1 VRGGRAAFHRRS
13 DFVRVMLDN
22 VKSKL
27 VLIFVVLAIAGTFLA
42 LGRVRPD
49 LGIQFGLDLSG
60 GSRFVYRLEFDEA
73 QVQGEDQAQLLRQTI
88 EILRD
93 RIDPDG
99 VIEPVIRPEGV
110 DRIVI
115 EIPGVEDLAGAAA
128 TATLF
133 EELPAEGEKALEI
146 SLALDMAGTFPAAGG
161 EVAVGGETIRYS
173 EALSYVV
180 GTDIAPGPD
189 GIVPD
194 RKMGVRLLVAQ
205 DGRGYGGSTRAS
217 HPAGTQVRLV
227 STNYIQ
233 NKIENLGQLSFEIV
247 ATDASLTGSGTDLA
261 SEQAKLDA
269 WFAAN
274 PQATNL
280 RAFNALSSVPDAGQL
295 AGPSPWIRWAP
306 DKKRRDE
313 SGQVVDTRTLA
324 QRARPLLRLENH
336 PDYQDRD
343 WRFDGAKLKQAFP
356 TRDQRGLPAI
366 GFEWDSRYASA
377 FGAFTENFSGYEMAI
392 VLNEQIESAPSLD
405 EPIFASGIIRS
416 GSVPYRPEEVEEMVT
431 VLRTGSLRVRPVLES
446 KERVEAT
453 LGASYV
459 QRGWISGL
467 TGILGVFV
475 FMAWYYRRLGVFS
488 IVSLLANMFVTLGA
502 MSFLNATLTL
512 PGIAGLVL
520 TIGMAVDANILIFD
534 RVREEMDNGRNIK
547 QATKN
552 GFEKAMSA
560 IIDSNLT
567 TLITS
572 LVLYNIGTGPVKGFA
587 VTLSIGIV
595 ASMFGALVV
604 TRVLMH
610 YTLARGTSAF
620 PMGSWLATANY
631 NWLGTRKAA
640 IAGSIVVLGAGLGL
654 FGYKV
659 ATDPNHIIGIDFLG
673 GAEAQVRMEQPTT
686 REALE
691 AKLDAAGG
699 SLARA
704 DVTSVL
710 SSRAGDG
717 YTEFRLVTKAA
728 GATKEE
734 REETG
739 RAFVATLKEKL
750 ADVLQKGPLDIDAI
764 GADGSVT
771 MRAYFQAPH
780 PAEEIA
786 AAITSSG
793 MISDVV
799 VEGDAVRPKVYSVR
813 GKVPV
818 GTSTAALALA
828 IEDALPARDSLGQD
842 FELASAIANE
852 SVVGSTVSDELAD
865 KALLAMII
873 SLFAIVM
880 YIRVR
885 FAEYSYGFAAVIA
898 LVHDVLFTLG
908 AVTVAN
914 MTGLV
919 DIELDLTMIAAFL
932 TIIGYSLN
940 DTIVIFDRVR
950 ENRPRME
957 GGLEHVLNVSINQTL
972 SRTILTTLTTFIAVG
987 TLYFANMGTGN
998 ALESFAFT
1006 MLMGMITGT
1015 YSTIYIAN
1023 PALLWLENRA
1033 EARRSRESAASEH
1046 RPAEASA

>member
-1 VRGGRAAFHRRS
+1 
-13 DFVRVMLDN
+13 MLDN
-22 VKSKL
+22 VKGKL
-27 VLIFVVLAIAGTFLA
+27 VLIFVVLAIAGAFLA

-49 LGIQFGLDLSG
+49 LGIQFGLDLKG

-99 VIEPVIRPEGV
+99 VIEPVIRAEGV

-133 EELPAEGEKALEI
+133 EELPAEGERALEI
-146 SLALDMAGTFPAAGG
+146 SLALDVAGTFPAAGG
-161 EVAVGGETIRYS
+161 EIAVGGETIRYS
-173 EALSYVV
+173 EALSYTV

-189 GIVPD
+189 GLVPD
-194 RKMGVRLLVAQ
+194 RKLGVRLLVAQ

-217 HPAGTQVRLV
+217 HPVGTPVRLV

-261 SEQAKLDA
+261 SERAKLDT

-295 AGPSPWIRWAP
+295 AGPNPWIRWAP
-306 DKKRRDE
+306 DKKQRDE
-313 SGQVVDTRTLA
+313 ATGQIADTRTLS
-324 QRARPLLRLENH
+324 QRAQPLLRLENH

-377 FGAFTENFSGYEMAI
+377 FGAFTENFSGYQMAI

-467 TGILGVFV
+467 TGIIGVFA

-488 IVSLLANMFVTLGA
+488 IVSLLTNMFVVLGA

-534 RVREEMDNGRNIK
+534 RIREEMDNGRNIK

-610 YTLARGTSAF
+610 FTLARGTSAF
-620 PMGSWLATANY
+620 PMGTWLATANY

-640 IAGSIVVLGAGLGL
+640 ITGSIIVLVAGLGL
-654 FGYKV
+654 FGFKV

-673 GAEAQVRMEQPTT
+673 GAEAQVRVEQPLT
-686 REALE
+686 REAFE

-717 YTEFRLVTKAA
+717 FTEFRLVTKAA
-728 GATKEE
+728 GTTTEE
-734 REETG
+734 RENTG
-739 RAFVATLKEKL
+739 REFVATLREKL
-750 ADVLQKGPLDIDAI
+750 ADTLQKGPLDIDPIAP
-764 GADGSVT
+764 DGTVS
-771 MRAYFQAPH
+771 MRAYFKAPH
-780 PAEEIA
+780 PVEEISSA
-786 AAITSSG
+786 LTSSG
-793 MISDVV
+793 VMSDVV
-799 VEGDAVRPKVYSVR
+799 VEADAVRPTVYSVR
-813 GKVPV
+813 GKVPA
-818 GTSTAALALA
+818 GTLESTLALT
-828 IEDALPARDSLGQD
+828 IEGALPARDSLGQN

-885 FAEYSYGFAAVIA
+885 FAEYSYGFAAVVA

-908 AVTVAN
+908 AITVAN

-919 DIELDLTMIAAFL
+919 AIELDLTMIAAFL

-957 GGLEHVLNVSINQTL
+957 GGLEKVLNVSINQTL

-987 TLYFANMGTGN
+987 TLYFANIGTGN

-1033 EARRSRESAASEH
+1033 EVRRAREAAATEH
-1046 RPAEASA
+1046 LPTEATA

>member
-1 VRGGRAAFHRRS
+1 
-13 DFVRVMLDN
+13 MLDN
-22 VKSKL
+22 VKGKL
-27 VLIFVVLAIAGTFLA
+27 VLIFVVLAIAGAFLA

-49 LGIQFGLDLSG
+49 LGIQFGLDLKG

-99 VIEPVIRPEGV
+99 VIEPVIRAEGV

-133 EELPAEGEKALEI
+133 EELPAEGERALEI
-146 SLALDMAGTFPAAGG
+146 SLALDVAGTFPAAGG
-161 EVAVGGETIRYS
+161 EIAVGGETIRYS
-173 EALSYVV
+173 EALSYTV

-189 GIVPD
+189 GLVPD
-194 RKMGVRLLVAQ
+194 RKLGVRLLVAQ

-217 HPAGTQVRLV
+217 HPVGTPVRLV

-261 SEQAKLDA
+261 SERAKLDT

-295 AGPSPWIRWAP
+295 AGPNPWIRWAP
-306 DKKRRDE
+306 DKKQRDE
-313 SGQVVDTRTLA
+313 ATGQIADTRTLA
-324 QRARPLLRLENH
+324 QRAQPLLRLENH

-377 FGAFTENFSGYEMAI
+377 FGAFTENFSGYQMAI

-467 TGILGVFV
+467 TGIIGVFA

-488 IVSLLANMFVTLGA
+488 IVSLLTNMFVVLGA

-534 RVREEMDNGRNIK
+534 RIREEMDNGRNIK

-610 YTLARGTSAF
+610 FTLARGTSAF
-620 PMGSWLATANY
+620 PMGTWLATANY

-640 IAGSIVVLGAGLGL
+640 ITGSIIVLVAGLGL
-654 FGYKV
+654 FGFKV

-673 GAEAQVRMEQPTT
+673 GAEAQVRVEQPLT
-686 REALE
+686 REAFE

-717 YTEFRLVTKAA
+717 FTEFRLVTKAA
-728 GATKEE
+728 GTTTEE
-734 REETG
+734 RENTG
-739 RAFVATLKEKL
+739 REFVATLREKL
-750 ADVLQKGPLDIDAI
+750 ADTLQKGPLDIDPIAP
-764 GADGSVT
+764 DGTVS
-771 MRAYFQAPH
+771 MRAYFKAPH
-780 PAEEIA
+780 PVEEISSA
-786 AAITSSG
+786 LTSSG
-793 MISDVV
+793 VMSDVV
-799 VEGDAVRPKVYSVR
+799 VEADAVRPTVYSVR
-813 GKVPV
+813 GKVPA
-818 GTSTAALALA
+818 GTLESTLALT
-828 IEDALPARDSLGQD
+828 IEGALPARDSLGQN

-885 FAEYSYGFAAVIA
+885 FAEYSYGFAAVVA

-908 AVTVAN
+908 AITVAN

-919 DIELDLTMIAAFL
+919 AIELDLTMIAAFL

-957 GGLEHVLNVSINQTL
+957 GGLEKVLNVSINQTL

-987 TLYFANMGTGN
+987 TLYFANIGTGN

-1033 EARRSRESAASEH
+1033 EVRRAREAAATEH
-1046 RPAEASA
+1046 LPTEATA

>member
-1 VRGGRAAFHRRS
+1 
-13 DFVRVMLDN
+13 MLDN
-22 VKSKL
+22 VKGKL
-27 VLIFVVLAIAGTFLA
+27 VLIFVVLAIAGAFLA

-49 LGIQFGLDLSG
+49 LGIQFGLDLKG

-99 VIEPVIRPEGV
+99 VIEPVIRAEGV

-133 EELPAEGEKALEI
+133 EELPAEGERALEI
-146 SLALDMAGTFPAAGG
+146 SLALDVAGTFPAAGG
-161 EVAVGGETIRYS
+161 EIAVGGETIRYS
-173 EALSYVV
+173 EALSYTV

-189 GIVPD
+189 GLVPD
-194 RKMGVRLLVAQ
+194 RKLGVRLLVAQ

-217 HPAGTQVRLV
+217 HPVGTPVRLV

-261 SEQAKLDA
+261 SERAKLDT

-295 AGPSPWIRWAP
+295 AGPNPWIRWAP
-306 DKKRRDE
+306 DKKQRDE
-313 SGQVVDTRTLA
+313 ATGQIADTRTLA
-324 QRARPLLRLENH
+324 QRAQPLLRLENH

-377 FGAFTENFSGYEMAI
+377 FGAFTENFSGYQMAI

-459 QRGWISGL
+459 KRGWISGL
-467 TGILGVFV
+467 TGIIGVFA

-488 IVSLLANMFVTLGA
+488 IVSLLTNMFVVLGA

-534 RVREEMDNGRNIK
+534 RIREEMDNGRNIK

-610 YTLARGTSAF
+610 FTLARGTSAF
-620 PMGSWLATANY
+620 PMGTWLATANY

-640 IAGSIVVLGAGLGL
+640 ITGSIIVLVAGLGL
-654 FGYKV
+654 FGFKV
-659 ATDPNHIIGIDFLG
+659 ATDANHIIGIDFLG
-673 GAEAQVRMEQPTT
+673 GAEAQVRVEQPLT
-686 REALE
+686 REAFE

-717 YTEFRLVTKAA
+717 FTEFRLVTKAA
-728 GATKEE
+728 GTTNEE
-734 REETG
+734 RENTG
-739 RAFVATLKEKL
+739 REFVATLREKL
-750 ADVLQKGPLDIDAI
+750 ADTLQKGPLDIDPIAP
-764 GADGSVT
+764 DGTVS
-771 MRAYFQAPH
+771 MRAYFKAPH
-780 PAEEIA
+780 PVEEISSA
-786 AAITSSG
+786 LTSSG
-793 MISDVV
+793 VMSDVV
-799 VEGDAVRPKVYSVR
+799 VEADAVRPTVYSVR
-813 GKVPV
+813 GKVPA
-818 GTSTAALALA
+818 GTLESTLALT
-828 IEDALPARDSLGQD
+828 IEGALPARDSLGQN

-885 FAEYSYGFAAVIA
+885 FAEYSYGFAAVVA

-908 AVTVAN
+908 AITVAN

-919 DIELDLTMIAAFL
+919 AIELDLTMIAAFL

-957 GGLEHVLNVSINQTL
+957 GGLEKVLNVSINQTL

-987 TLYFANMGTGN
+987 TLYFANIGTGN

-1033 EARRSRESAASEH
+1033 EVRRAREAAATEH
-1046 RPAEASA
+1046 LPTEATA

>member
-1 VRGGRAAFHRRS
+1 
-13 DFVRVMLDN
+13 MLDN
-22 VKSKL
+22 VKGKL
-27 VLIFVVLAIAGTFLA
+27 VLIFVVLAIAGAFLA

-49 LGIQFGLDLSG
+49 LGIQFGLDLKG

-99 VIEPVIRPEGV
+99 VIEPVIRAEGV

-133 EELPAEGEKALEI
+133 EELPAEGERALEI
-146 SLALDMAGTFPAAGG
+146 SLALDVAGTFPAAGG
-161 EVAVGGETIRYS
+161 EIAVGGETIRYS
-173 EALSYVV
+173 EALSYTV

-189 GIVPD
+189 GLVPD
-194 RKMGVRLLVAQ
+194 RKLGVRLLVAQ

-217 HPAGTQVRLV
+217 HPVGTPVRLV

-261 SEQAKLDA
+261 SERAKLDT

-295 AGPSPWIRWAP
+295 AGPNPWIRWAP
-306 DKKRRDE
+306 DKKQRDE
-313 SGQVVDTRTLA
+313 ATGQIADTRTLA
-324 QRARPLLRLENH
+324 QRAQPLLRLENH

-377 FGAFTENFSGYEMAI
+377 FGAFTENFSGYQMAI

-459 QRGWISGL
+459 KRGWISGL
-467 TGILGVFV
+467 TGIIGVFA

-488 IVSLLANMFVTLGA
+488 IVSLLTNMFVVLGA

-534 RVREEMDNGRNIK
+534 RIREEMDNGRNIK

-610 YTLARGTSAF
+610 FTLARGTSAF
-620 PMGSWLATANY
+620 PMGTWLATANY

-640 IAGSIVVLGAGLGL
+640 ITGSIIVLVAGLGL
-654 FGYKV
+654 FGFKV

-673 GAEAQVRMEQPTT
+673 GAEAQVRVEQPLT
-686 REALE
+686 REAFE

-717 YTEFRLVTKAA
+717 FTEFRLVTKAA
-728 GATKEE
+728 GTTTEE
-734 REETG
+734 RENTG
-739 RAFVATLKEKL
+739 REFVATLREKL
-750 ADVLQKGPLDIDAI
+750 ADTLQKGPLDIDPIAP
-764 GADGSVT
+764 DGTVS
-771 MRAYFQAPH
+771 MRAYFKAPH
-780 PAEEIA
+780 PVEEISSA
-786 AAITSSG
+786 LTSSG
-793 MISDVV
+793 VMSDVV
-799 VEGDAVRPKVYSVR
+799 VEADAVRPTVYSVR
-813 GKVPV
+813 GKVPA
-818 GTSTAALALA
+818 GTLESTLALT
-828 IEDALPARDSLGQD
+828 IEGALPARDSLGQN

-885 FAEYSYGFAAVIA
+885 FAEYSYGFAAVVA

-908 AVTVAN
+908 AITVAN

-919 DIELDLTMIAAFL
+919 AIELDLTMIAAFL

-957 GGLEHVLNVSINQTL
+957 GGLEKVLNVSINQTL

-987 TLYFANMGTGN
+987 TLYFANIGTGN

-1033 EARRSRESAASEH
+1033 EVRRAREAAATEH
-1046 RPAEASA
+1046 LPTEATA

>member
-1 VRGGRAAFHRRS
+1 
-13 DFVRVMLDN
+13 MLDN
-22 VKSKL
+22 VKGKL
-27 VLIFVVLAIAGTFLA
+27 VLIFVVLAIAGAFLA

-49 LGIQFGLDLSG
+49 LGIQFGLDLKG

-99 VIEPVIRPEGV
+99 VIEPVIRAEGV

-133 EELPAEGEKALEI
+133 EELPAEGERALEI
-146 SLALDMAGTFPAAGG
+146 SLALDVAGTFPAAGG
-161 EVAVGGETIRYS
+161 EIAVGGETIRYS
-173 EALSYVV
+173 EALSYTV

-189 GIVPD
+189 GLVPD
-194 RKMGVRLLVAQ
+194 RKLGVRLLVAQ

-217 HPAGTQVRLV
+217 HPVGTPVRLV

-261 SEQAKLDA
+261 SERAKLDT

-274 PQATNL
+274 PQSTNL

-295 AGPSPWIRWAP
+295 AGPNPWIRWAP
-306 DKKRRDE
+306 DKKQRDE
-313 SGQVVDTRTLA
+313 ATGQIADTRTLS
-324 QRARPLLRLENH
+324 QRAQPLLRLENH

-377 FGAFTENFSGYEMAI
+377 FGAFTENFSGYQMAI

-459 QRGWISGL
+459 KRGWISGL
-467 TGILGVFV
+467 TGIIGVFA

-488 IVSLLANMFVTLGA
+488 IVSLLTNMFVVLGA

-534 RVREEMDNGRNIK
+534 RIREEMDNGRNIK

-610 YTLARGTSAF
+610 FTLARGTSAF
-620 PMGSWLATANY
+620 PMGTWLATANY

-640 IAGSIVVLGAGLGL
+640 ITGSIIVLVAGLGL
-654 FGYKV
+654 FGFKV

-673 GAEAQVRMEQPTT
+673 GAEAQVRVEQPLT
-686 REALE
+686 REAFE

-717 YTEFRLVTKAA
+717 FTEFRLVTKAA
-728 GATKEE
+728 GTTNEE
-734 REETG
+734 RENTG
-739 RAFVATLKEKL
+739 REFVATLREKL
-750 ADVLQKGPLDIDAI
+750 ADTLQKGPLDIDPIAP
-764 GADGSVT
+764 DGTVS
-771 MRAYFQAPH
+771 MRAYFKAPH
-780 PAEEIA
+780 PVEEISSA
-786 AAITSSG
+786 LTSSG
-793 MISDVV
+793 VMSDVV
-799 VEGDAVRPKVYSVR
+799 VEADAVRPTVYSVR
-813 GKVPV
+813 GKVPA
-818 GTSTAALALA
+818 GTLESTLALT
-828 IEDALPARDSLGQD
+828 IEGALPARDSLGQN

-885 FAEYSYGFAAVIA
+885 FAEYSYGFAAVVA

-908 AVTVAN
+908 AITVAN

-919 DIELDLTMIAAFL
+919 AIELDLTMIAAFL

-957 GGLEHVLNVSINQTL
+957 GGLEKVLNVSINQTL

-987 TLYFANMGTGN
+987 TLYFANIGTGN

-1033 EARRSRESAASEH
+1033 EVRRAREAAATEH
-1046 RPAEASA
+1046 LPTEATA

>member
-1 VRGGRAAFHRRS
+1 
-13 DFVRVMLDN
+13 MLDN
-22 VKSKL
+22 VKGKL
-27 VLIFVVLAIAGTFLA
+27 VLIFVVLAIAGAFLA

-49 LGIQFGLDLSG
+49 LGIQFGLDLKG

-99 VIEPVIRPEGV
+99 VIEPVIRAEGV

-133 EELPAEGEKALEI
+133 EELPAEGERALEI
-146 SLALDMAGTFPAAGG
+146 SLALDVAGTFPAAGG
-161 EVAVGGETIRYS
+161 EIAVGGETIRYS
-173 EALSYVV
+173 EALSYTV

-189 GIVPD
+189 GLVPD
-194 RKMGVRLLVAQ
+194 RKLGVRLLVAQ

-217 HPAGTQVRLV
+217 HPVGTPVRLV

-261 SEQAKLDA
+261 SERAKLDT

-295 AGPSPWIRWAP
+295 AGPNPWIRWAP
-306 DKKRRDE
+306 DKKQRDE
-313 SGQVVDTRTLA
+313 ATGQIADTRTLA
-324 QRARPLLRLENH
+324 QRAQPLLRLENH

-377 FGAFTENFSGYEMAI
+377 FGAFTENFSGYQMAI

-459 QRGWISGL
+459 KRGWISGL
-467 TGILGVFV
+467 TGIIGVFA

-488 IVSLLANMFVTLGA
+488 IVSLLTNMFVVLGA

-534 RVREEMDNGRNIK
+534 RIREEMDNGRNIK

-610 YTLARGTSAF
+610 FTLARGTSAF
-620 PMGSWLATANY
+620 PMGTWLATANY

-640 IAGSIVVLGAGLGL
+640 ITGSIIVLVAGLGL
-654 FGYKV
+654 FGFKV
-659 ATDPNHIIGIDFLG
+659 ATDANHIIGIDFLG
-673 GAEAQVRMEQPTT
+673 GAEAQVRVEQPLT
-686 REALE
+686 REAFE

-717 YTEFRLVTKAA
+717 FTEFRLVTKAA
-728 GATKEE
+728 GTTTEE
-734 REETG
+734 RENTG
-739 RAFVATLKEKL
+739 REFVATLREKL
-750 ADVLQKGPLDIDAI
+750 ADTLQKGPLDIDPIAP
-764 GADGSVT
+764 DGTVS
-771 MRAYFQAPH
+771 MRAYFKAPH
-780 PAEEIA
+780 PVEEISSA
-786 AAITSSG
+786 LTSSG
-793 MISDVV
+793 VMSDVV
-799 VEGDAVRPKVYSVR
+799 VEADAVRPTVYSVR
-813 GKVPV
+813 GKVPA
-818 GTSTAALALA
+818 GTLESTLALT
-828 IEDALPARDSLGQD
+828 IEGALPARDSLGQN

-885 FAEYSYGFAAVIA
+885 FAEYSYGFAAVVA

-908 AVTVAN
+908 AITVAN

-919 DIELDLTMIAAFL
+919 AIELDLTMIAAFL

-957 GGLEHVLNVSINQTL
+957 GGLEKVLNVSINQTL

-987 TLYFANMGTGN
+987 TLYFANIGTGN

-1033 EARRSRESAASEH
+1033 EVRRAREAAATEH
-1046 RPAEASA
+1046 LPTEATA

>member
-1 VRGGRAAFHRRS
+1 
-13 DFVRVMLDN
+13 MLDN
-22 VKSKL
+22 VKGKL
-27 VLIFVVLAIAGTFLA
+27 VLIFVVLAIAGAFLA

-49 LGIQFGLDLSG
+49 LGIQFGLDLKG

-99 VIEPVIRPEGV
+99 VIEPVIRAEGV

-133 EELPAEGEKALEI
+133 EELPAEGERALEI
-146 SLALDMAGTFPAAGG
+146 SLALDVAGTFPAAGG
-161 EVAVGGETIRYS
+161 EIAVGGETIRYS
-173 EALSYVV
+173 EALSYTV

-189 GIVPD
+189 GLVPD
-194 RKMGVRLLVAQ
+194 RKLGVRLLVAQ

-217 HPAGTQVRLV
+217 HPVGTPVRLV

-261 SEQAKLDA
+261 SERAKLDT

-295 AGPSPWIRWAP
+295 AGPNPWIRWAP
-306 DKKRRDE
+306 DKKQRDE
-313 SGQVVDTRTLA
+313 ATGQIADTRTLS
-324 QRARPLLRLENH
+324 QRAQPLLRLENH

-377 FGAFTENFSGYEMAI
+377 FGAFTENFSGYQMAI

-459 QRGWISGL
+459 KRGWISGL
-467 TGILGVFV
+467 TGIIGVFA

-488 IVSLLANMFVTLGA
+488 IVSLLTNMFVVLGA

-534 RVREEMDNGRNIK
+534 RIREEMDNGRNIK

-610 YTLARGTSAF
+610 FTLARGTSAF
-620 PMGSWLATANY
+620 PMGTWLATANY

-640 IAGSIVVLGAGLGL
+640 ITGSIIVLVAGLGL
-654 FGYKV
+654 FGFKV
-659 ATDPNHIIGIDFLG
+659 ATDANHIIGIDFLG
-673 GAEAQVRMEQPTT
+673 GAEAQVRVEQPLT
-686 REALE
+686 REAFE

-717 YTEFRLVTKAA
+717 FTEFRLVTKAA
-728 GATKEE
+728 GTTNEE
-734 REETG
+734 RENTG
-739 RAFVATLKEKL
+739 REFVATLREKL
-750 ADVLQKGPLDIDAI
+750 ADTLQKGPLDIDPIAP
-764 GADGSVT
+764 DGTVS
-771 MRAYFQAPH
+771 MRAYFKAPH
-780 PAEEIA
+780 PVEEISSA
-786 AAITSSG
+786 LTSSG
-793 MISDVV
+793 VMSDVV
-799 VEGDAVRPKVYSVR
+799 VEADAVRPTVYSVR
-813 GKVPV
+813 GKVPA
-818 GTSTAALALA
+818 GTLESTLALT
-828 IEDALPARDSLGQD
+828 IEGALPARDSLGQN

-885 FAEYSYGFAAVIA
+885 FAEYSYGFAAVVA

-908 AVTVAN
+908 AITVAN

-919 DIELDLTMIAAFL
+919 AIELDLTMIAAFL

-957 GGLEHVLNVSINQTL
+957 GGLEKVLNVSINQTL

-987 TLYFANMGTGN
+987 TLYFANIGTGN

-1033 EARRSRESAASEH
+1033 EVRRAREAAATEH
-1046 RPAEASA
+1046 LPTEATA

>member
-1 VRGGRAAFHRRS
+1 
-13 DFVRVMLDN
+13 MLDN
-22 VKSKL
+22 VKGKL
-27 VLIFVVLAIAGTFLA
+27 VLIFVVLAIAGAFLA

-49 LGIQFGLDLSG
+49 LGIQFGLDLKG

-99 VIEPVIRPEGV
+99 VIEPVIRAEGV

-133 EELPAEGEKALEI
+133 EELPAEGERALEI
-146 SLALDMAGTFPAAGG
+146 SLALDVAGTFPAAGG
-161 EVAVGGETIRYS
+161 EIAVGGETIRYS
-173 EALSYVV
+173 EALSYTV

-189 GIVPD
+189 GLVPD
-194 RKMGVRLLVAQ
+194 RKLGVRLLVAQ

-217 HPAGTQVRLV
+217 HPVGTPVRLV

-261 SEQAKLDA
+261 SERAKLDT

-295 AGPSPWIRWAP
+295 AGPNPWIRWAP
-306 DKKRRDE
+306 DKKQRDE
-313 SGQVVDTRTLA
+313 ATGQIADTRTLS
-324 QRARPLLRLENH
+324 QRAQPLLRLENH

-377 FGAFTENFSGYEMAI
+377 FGAFTENFSGYQMAI

-459 QRGWISGL
+459 KRGWISGL
-467 TGILGVFV
+467 TGIIGVFA

-488 IVSLLANMFVTLGA
+488 IVSLLTNMFVVLGA

-534 RVREEMDNGRNIK
+534 RIREEMDNGRNIK

-610 YTLARGTSAF
+610 FTLARGTSAF
-620 PMGSWLATANY
+620 PMGTWLATANY

-640 IAGSIVVLGAGLGL
+640 ITGSIIVLVAGLGL
-654 FGYKV
+654 FGFKV

-673 GAEAQVRMEQPTT
+673 GAEAQVRVEQPLT
-686 REALE
+686 REAFE

-717 YTEFRLVTKAA
+717 FTEFRLVTKAA
-728 GATKEE
+728 GTTTEE
-734 REETG
+734 RENTG
-739 RAFVATLKEKL
+739 REFVATLREKL
-750 ADVLQKGPLDIDAI
+750 ADTLQKGPLDIDPIAP
-764 GADGSVT
+764 DGTVS
-771 MRAYFQAPH
+771 MRAYFKAPH
-780 PAEEIA
+780 PVEEISSA
-786 AAITSSG
+786 LTSSG
-793 MISDVV
+793 VMSDVV
-799 VEGDAVRPKVYSVR
+799 VEADAVRPTVYSVR
-813 GKVPV
+813 GKVPA
-818 GTSTAALALA
+818 GTLESTLALT
-828 IEDALPARDSLGQD
+828 IEGALPARDSLGQN

-885 FAEYSYGFAAVIA
+885 FAEYSYGFAAVVA

-908 AVTVAN
+908 AITVAN

-919 DIELDLTMIAAFL
+919 AIELDLTMIAAFL

-957 GGLEHVLNVSINQTL
+957 GGLEKVLNVSINQTL

-987 TLYFANMGTGN
+987 TLYFANIGTGN

-1033 EARRSRESAASEH
+1033 EVRRAREAAATEH
-1046 RPAEASA
+1046 LPTEATA

>member
-1 VRGGRAAFHRRS
+1 
-13 DFVRVMLDN
+13 MLDN
-22 VKSKL
+22 VKGKL
-27 VLIFVVLAIAGTFLA
+27 VLIFVVLAIAGAFLA

-49 LGIQFGLDLSG
+49 LGIQFGLDLKG

-99 VIEPVIRPEGV
+99 VIEPVIRAEGV

-133 EELPAEGEKALEI
+133 EELPAEGERALEI
-146 SLALDMAGTFPAAGG
+146 SLALDVAGTFPAAGG
-161 EVAVGGETIRYS
+161 EIAVGGETIRYS
-173 EALSYVV
+173 EALSYTV

-189 GIVPD
+189 GLVPD
-194 RKMGVRLLVAQ
+194 RKLGVRLLVAQ

-217 HPAGTQVRLV
+217 HPVGTPVRLV

-261 SEQAKLDA
+261 SERAKLDT

-295 AGPSPWIRWAP
+295 AGPNPWIRWAP
-306 DKKRRDE
+306 DKKQRDE
-313 SGQVVDTRTLA
+313 ATGQIADTRTLS
-324 QRARPLLRLENH
+324 QRAQPLLRLENH

-377 FGAFTENFSGYEMAI
+377 FGAFTENFSGYQMAI

-459 QRGWISGL
+459 KRGWISGL
-467 TGILGVFV
+467 TGIIGVFA

-488 IVSLLANMFVTLGA
+488 IVSLLTNMFVVLGA

-534 RVREEMDNGRNIK
+534 RIREEMDNGRNIK

-610 YTLARGTSAF
+610 FTLARGTSAF
-620 PMGSWLATANY
+620 PMGTWLATANY

-640 IAGSIVVLGAGLGL
+640 ITGSIIVLVAGLGL
-654 FGYKV
+654 FGFKV
-659 ATDPNHIIGIDFLG
+659 ATDANHIIGIDFLG
-673 GAEAQVRMEQPTT
+673 GAEAQVRVEQPLT
-686 REALE
+686 REAFE

-717 YTEFRLVTKAA
+717 FTEFRLVTKAA
-728 GATKEE
+728 GTTTEE
-734 REETG
+734 RENTG
-739 RAFVATLKEKL
+739 REFVATLREKL
-750 ADVLQKGPLDIDAI
+750 ADTLQKGPLDIDPIAP
-764 GADGSVT
+764 DGTVS
-771 MRAYFQAPH
+771 MRAYFKAPH
-780 PAEEIA
+780 PVEEISSA
-786 AAITSSG
+786 LTSSG
-793 MISDVV
+793 VMSDVV
-799 VEGDAVRPKVYSVR
+799 VEADAVRPTVYSVR
-813 GKVPV
+813 GKVPA
-818 GTSTAALALA
+818 GTLESTLALT
-828 IEDALPARDSLGQD
+828 IEGALPARDSLGQN

-885 FAEYSYGFAAVIA
+885 FAEYSYGFAAVVA

-908 AVTVAN
+908 AITVAN

-919 DIELDLTMIAAFL
+919 AIELDLTMIAAFL

-957 GGLEHVLNVSINQTL
+957 GGLEKVLNVSINQTL

-987 TLYFANMGTGN
+987 TLYFANIGTGN

-1033 EARRSRESAASEH
+1033 EVRRAREAAATEH
-1046 RPAEASA
+1046 LPTEATA

>member
-1 VRGGRAAFHRRS
+1 
-13 DFVRVMLDN
+13 MLDN
-22 VKSKL
+22 VKGKL
-27 VLIFVVLAIAGTFLA
+27 VLIFVVLAIAGAFLA

-49 LGIQFGLDLSG
+49 LGIQFGLDLKG

-99 VIEPVIRPEGV
+99 VIEPVIRAEGV

-133 EELPAEGEKALEI
+133 EELPAEGERALEI
-146 SLALDMAGTFPAAGG
+146 SLALDVAGTFPAAGG
-161 EVAVGGETIRYS
+161 EIAVGGETIRYS
-173 EALSYVV
+173 EALSYTV

-189 GIVPD
+189 GLVPD
-194 RKMGVRLLVAQ
+194 RKLGVRLLVAQ

-217 HPAGTQVRLV
+217 HPVGTPVRLV

-261 SEQAKLDA
+261 SERAKLDT

-274 PQATNL
+274 PQSTNL

-295 AGPSPWIRWAP
+295 AGPNPWIRWAP
-306 DKKRRDE
+306 DKKQRDE
-313 SGQVVDTRTLA
+313 ATGQIADTRTLS
-324 QRARPLLRLENH
+324 QRAQPLLRLENH

-377 FGAFTENFSGYEMAI
+377 FGAFTENFSGYQMAI

-459 QRGWISGL
+459 KRGWISGL
-467 TGILGVFV
+467 TGIIGVFA

-488 IVSLLANMFVTLGA
+488 IVSLLTNMFVVLGA

-534 RVREEMDNGRNIK
+534 RIREEMDNGRNIK

-610 YTLARGTSAF
+610 FTLARGTSAF
-620 PMGSWLATANY
+620 PMGTWLATANY

-640 IAGSIVVLGAGLGL
+640 ITGSIIVLVAGLGL
-654 FGYKV
+654 FGFKV

-673 GAEAQVRMEQPTT
+673 GAEAQVRVEQPLT
-686 REALE
+686 REAFE

-717 YTEFRLVTKAA
+717 FTEFRLVTKAA
-728 GATKEE
+728 GTTTEE
-734 REETG
+734 RENTG
-739 RAFVATLKEKL
+739 REFVATLREKL
-750 ADVLQKGPLDIDAI
+750 ADTLQKGPLDIDPIAP
-764 GADGSVT
+764 DGTVS
-771 MRAYFQAPH
+771 MRAYFKAPH
-780 PAEEIA
+780 PVEEISSA
-786 AAITSSG
+786 LTSSG
-793 MISDVV
+793 VMSDVV
-799 VEGDAVRPKVYSVR
+799 VEADAVRPTVYSVR
-813 GKVPV
+813 GKVPA
-818 GTSTAALALA
+818 GTLESTLALT
-828 IEDALPARDSLGQD
+828 IEGALPARDSLGQN

-885 FAEYSYGFAAVIA
+885 FAEYSYGFAAVVA

-908 AVTVAN
+908 AITVAN

-919 DIELDLTMIAAFL
+919 AIELDLTMIAAFL

-957 GGLEHVLNVSINQTL
+957 GGLEKVLNVSINQTL

-987 TLYFANMGTGN
+987 TLYFANIGTGN

-1033 EARRSRESAASEH
+1033 EVRRAREAAATEH
-1046 RPAEASA
+1046 LPTEATA

>member
-1 VRGGRAAFHRRS
+1 
-13 DFVRVMLDN
+13 MLDN
-22 VKSKL
+22 VKGKL
-27 VLIFVVLAIAGTFLA
+27 VLIFVVLAIAGAFLA

-49 LGIQFGLDLSG
+49 LGIQFGLDLKG

-99 VIEPVIRPEGV
+99 VIEPVIRAEGV

-133 EELPAEGEKALEI
+133 EELPAEGERALEI
-146 SLALDMAGTFPAAGG
+146 SLALDVAGTFPAAGG
-161 EVAVGGETIRYS
+161 EIAVGGETIRYS
-173 EALSYVV
+173 EALSYTV

-189 GIVPD
+189 GLVPD
-194 RKMGVRLLVAQ
+194 RKLGVRLLVAQ

-217 HPAGTQVRLV
+217 HPVGTPVRLV

-261 SEQAKLDA
+261 SERAKLDT

-295 AGPSPWIRWAP
+295 AGPNPWIRWAP
-306 DKKRRDE
+306 DKKQRDE
-313 SGQVVDTRTLA
+313 ATGQIADTRTLS
-324 QRARPLLRLENH
+324 QRAQPLLRLENH

-377 FGAFTENFSGYEMAI
+377 FGAFTENFSGYQMAI

-467 TGILGVFV
+467 TGIIGVFA

-488 IVSLLANMFVTLGA
+488 IVSLLTNMFVVLGA

-534 RVREEMDNGRNIK
+534 RIREEMDNGRNIK

-610 YTLARGTSAF
+610 FTLARGTSAF
-620 PMGSWLATANY
+620 PMGTWLATANY

-640 IAGSIVVLGAGLGL
+640 ITGSIIVLVAGLGL
-654 FGYKV
+654 FGFKV

-673 GAEAQVRMEQPTT
+673 GAEAQVRVEQPLT
-686 REALE
+686 REAFE

-717 YTEFRLVTKAA
+717 FTEFRLVTKAA
-728 GATKEE
+728 GTTNEE
-734 REETG
+734 RENTG
-739 RAFVATLKEKL
+739 REFVATLREKL
-750 ADVLQKGPLDIDAI
+750 ADTLQKGPLDIDPIAP
-764 GADGSVT
+764 DGTVS
-771 MRAYFQAPH
+771 MRAYFKAPH
-780 PAEEIA
+780 PVEEISSA
-786 AAITSSG
+786 LTSSG
-793 MISDVV
+793 VMSDVV
-799 VEGDAVRPKVYSVR
+799 VEADAVRPTVYSVR
-813 GKVPV
+813 GKVPA
-818 GTSTAALALA
+818 GTLESTLALT
-828 IEDALPARDSLGQD
+828 IEGALPARDSLGQN

-885 FAEYSYGFAAVIA
+885 FAEYSYGFAAVVA

-908 AVTVAN
+908 AITVAN

-919 DIELDLTMIAAFL
+919 AIELDLTMIAAFL

-957 GGLEHVLNVSINQTL
+957 GGLEKVLNVSINQTL

-987 TLYFANMGTGN
+987 TLYFANIGTGN

-1033 EARRSRESAASEH
+1033 EVRRAREAAATEH
-1046 RPAEASA
+1046 LPTEATA